1 MVTLSMSLPKLI
13 FVFIFDMVVYIY
25 DSHFPLRFRV
35 AHPPWSQLTCLSVI
49 MPDCKFLQEILPGAM
64 SLVTL
69 ELYDILSCY
78 DTAITTISLPN
89 LRRLT
94 FEAVHLRAPNR
105 FKFPYV
111 TFPSLNSLNISYC
124 SSARAVAW
132 PINLLACLKRSSCS
146 LQQIAMNCVPIAP
159 DEIREL
165 LGSTPDLRTL
175 ELQGSSSQISD
186 GISTSCLAELDVYNK

>member
-1 MVTLSMSLPKLI
+1 MSLPKLI

-25 DSHFPLRFRV
+25 NSHFSLRFRV

-69 ELYDILSCY
+69 ELYDVLSCY

-105 FKFPYV
+105 FFPYV
-111 TFPSLNSLNISYC
+111 TFPSLDSLNISYC
-124 SSARAVAW
+124 SSAQAMAW
-132 PINLLACLKRSSCS
+132 PIKPTYRSQKIVMLSEADLHELCTHS
-146 LQQIAMNCVPIAP
+146 TWWNMGAVRVDPWSSFTRAAGVFKPN
-159 DEIREL
+159 IRWNFDFL
-165 LGSTPDLRTL
+165 PSRTWC
-175 ELQGSSSQISD
+175 I
-186 GISTSCLAELDVYNK
+186 

>member
-1 MVTLSMSLPKLI
+1 MVTLSMSLLKLI

-25 DSHFPLRFRV
+25 DSHFSLVFRV

-49 MPDCKFLQEILPGAM
+49 MPDCKFLLEIPPGAM

-69 ELYDILSCY
+69 ELYDVLSCY
-78 DTAITTISLPN
+78 DTAITTKSLPN

-105 FKFPYV
+105 LFPYV
-111 TFPSLNSLNISYC
+111 TFPSLDSLNI
-124 SSARAVAW
+124 AVRHKRW
-132 PINLLACLKRSSCS
+132 LGQSNLLTGLKRSSCS

-159 DEIREL
+159 GEIREL
-165 LGSTPDLRTL
+165 LGSTPDLRSL
-175 ELQGSSSQISD
+175 ELQASSSQTFD
-186 GISTSCLAELDVYNK
+186 GISTSCLYNK

>member
-1 MVTLSMSLPKLI
+1 
-13 FVFIFDMVVYIY
+13 
-25 DSHFPLRFRV
+25 
-35 AHPPWSQLTCLSVI
+35 

-69 ELYDILSCY
+69 ELYDVLSCY

-94 FEAVHLRAPNR
+94 SCLHSKRCIFARR
-105 FKFPYV
+105 TGSFP
-111 TFPSLNSLNISYC
+111 TSPSLASTALIFHI
-124 SSARAVAW
+124 AVRHKQW
-132 PINLLACLKRSSCS
+132 LGQSNLLTGLKRSSCS

-165 LGSTPDLRTL
+165 LGSTSDLRCVFKPNIRWNFDFLPSPSALPT
-175 ELQGSSSQISD
+175 Q
-186 GISTSCLAELDVYNK
+186 

>member
-64 SLVTL
+64 ELVTL
-69 ELYDILSCY
+69 ELYDVLSCY

-105 FKFPYV
+105 LFPYV
-111 TFPSLNSLNISYC
+111 TFPSLDSLNI
-124 SSARAVAW
+124 AVRHKQW
-132 PINLLACLKRSSCS
+132 LGQSNLLTGLKRSSCS

-165 LGSTPDLRTL
+165 LGSTPDLRSL
-175 ELQGSSSQISD
+175 ELQASSSQTFD

>member
-1 MVTLSMSLPKLI
+1 MVTLSMGFPKLI

-89 LRRLT
+89 LRRPT
-94 FEAVHLRAPNR
+94 FEAANPRAPNT
-105 FKFPYV
+105 FFSHV
-111 TFPSLNSLNISYC
+111 TFPRLDSLNISYC
-124 SSARAVAW
+124 SSAQTVAW
-132 PINLLACLKRSSCS
+132 PIKPTCMSQKIVMFSAADRH
-146 LQQIAMNCVPIAP
+146 
-159 DEIREL
+159 EL
-165 LGSTPDLRTL
+165 CTHST
-175 ELQGSSSQISD
+175 
-186 GISTSCLAELDVYNK
+186 

>member
-49 MPDCKFLQEILPGAM
+49 MPDCKFLQETLPGAM

-89 LRRLT
+89 LRRPT
-94 FEAVHLRAPNR
+94 FEAANPRAPNT
-105 FKFPYV
+105 FFPHV
-111 TFPSLNSLNISYC
+111 TFPRLDSLNISYC
-124 SSARAVAW
+124 SSAQTVAW
-132 PINLLACLKRSSCS
+132 PNKPTCMSQKIVMLSAADRH
-146 LQQIAMNCVPIAP
+146 
-159 DEIREL
+159 EL
-165 LGSTPDLRTL
+165 CTHST
-175 ELQGSSSQISD
+175 
-186 GISTSCLAELDVYNK
+186 